1 MNAPMFEETRP
12 RDYLQW
18 LAASGLGR
26 AYKSLVASELG
37 ISLGDVVLDLG
48 CGPGADLPGFAEAAG
63 EAGRVIG
70 LDNDPA
76 AVREAVSC
84 TTGLPQVEVLEGD
97 IHTLDIT
104 SASQWL
110 SHLAEQPFFAS
121 ATLYIVTA
129 IAG

>member
-48 CGPGADLPGFAEAAG
+48 CGPGADLP
-63 EAGRVIG
+63 
-70 LDNDPA
+70 
-76 AVREAVSC
+76 
-84 TTGLPQVEVLEGD
+84 
-97 IHTLDIT
+97 
-104 SASQWL
+104 
-110 SHLAEQPFFAS
+110 AEQPFFAS